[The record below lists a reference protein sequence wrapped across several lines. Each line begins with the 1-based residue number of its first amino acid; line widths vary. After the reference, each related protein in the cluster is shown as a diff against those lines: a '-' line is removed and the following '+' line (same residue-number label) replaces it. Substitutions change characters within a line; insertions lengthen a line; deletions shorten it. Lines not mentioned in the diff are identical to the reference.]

1 MDKEEQIMRSLD
13 KDKDKDKDKCFI
25 INRAPTDTCGK
36 VRGGGGGGEGRVRN
50 KVVVSLCSK
59 FFTSRK

>member
-1 MDKEEQIMRSLD
+1 MDKEEQIMRSL
-13 KDKDKDKDKCFI
+13 DKDKDKDKCFI

-36 VRGGGGGGEGRVRN
+36 VRGGGGGEGRVRN